1 MIKPD
6 RCRPD
11 NGLFRRNS
19 TNLCDLLNE
28 ITHSKQEGTKKIPS
42 IIPDRIEANPDNT
55 EQGLAKMVLT
65 LIEIIRKLLERQAIR
80 RVEGGTLS
88 EQEIERL
95 GLTLMKLENKMD
107 ELKQHFQLTDD
118 DLTIDLGP
126 IGELM

>member
-1 MIKPD
+1 
-6 RCRPD
+6 
-11 NGLFRRNS
+11 
-19 TNLCDLLNE
+19 
-28 ITHSKQEGTKKIPS
+28 
-42 IIPDRIEANPDNT
+42 
-55 EQGLAKMVLT
+55 
-65 LIEIIRKLLERQAIR
+65 KLLERQAIR

>member
-1 MIKPD
+1 M
-6 RCRPD
+6 
-11 NGLFRRNS
+11 
-19 TNLCDLLNE
+19 
-28 ITHSKQEGTKKIPS
+28 PS
-42 IIPDRIEANPDNT
+42 IIPDRIEANQDNT

>member
-1 MIKPD
+1 MPD
-6 RCRPD
+6 KILSID
-11 NGLFRRNS
+11 RN
-19 TNLCDLLNE
+19 NL
-28 ITHSKQEGTKKIPS
+28 SKFGEELEKIPS
-42 IIPDRIEANPDNT
+42 IIPDRIEANPDNA
-55 EQGLAKMVLT
+55 EQGLAKLVLT

-107 ELKQHFQLTDD
+107 ELKQHFNLIDE

-126 IGELM
+126 LGELM

>member
-1 MIKPD
+1 
-6 RCRPD
+6 
-11 NGLFRRNS
+11 
-19 TNLCDLLNE
+19 
-28 ITHSKQEGTKKIPS
+28 
-42 IIPDRIEANPDNT
+42 
-55 EQGLAKMVLT
+55 MVLT

>member
-1 MIKPD
+1 
-6 RCRPD
+6 
-11 NGLFRRNS
+11 
-19 TNLCDLLNE
+19 
-28 ITHSKQEGTKKIPS
+28 
-42 IIPDRIEANPDNT
+42 
-55 EQGLAKMVLT
+55 MVLT

-118 DLTIDLGP
+118 
-126 IGELM
+126 